1 MAVTFDVPSSPKRS
15 VAVID
20 EFLGVDFTNSPS
32 NVDLKKSPN
41 GVNMIR
47 DVPGKSANAWAMKP

>member
-32 NVDLKKSPN
+32 NVDLKKEPK
-41 GVNMIR
+41 R
-47 DVPGKSANAWAMKP
+47 GKYDQGRSGKGS